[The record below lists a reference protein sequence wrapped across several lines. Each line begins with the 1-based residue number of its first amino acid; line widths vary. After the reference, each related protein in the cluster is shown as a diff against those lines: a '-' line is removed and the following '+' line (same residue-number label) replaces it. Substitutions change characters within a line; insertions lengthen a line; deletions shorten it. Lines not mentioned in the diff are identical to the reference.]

1 MAKGFE
7 QLSLAVQLKDP
18 ATFDNFF
25 VGKNQLLVNELKR
38 QLDQGDRFI
47 FITGNVGDGRSH
59 LLQAACH
66 YADQQDQTAF
76 YLSLADHQSYQAGAI
91 FDELDGFDLV
101 CLDDIDAVIGL
112 NQWEEALFHLFNRL
126 ADNAVCLLMASNQ
139 TPRQLSPNLADLGSR
154 LSAGSLYQ
162 VKISDNHYK
171 DVFTFRAGLRGIEIS
186 QELLQF
192 IDYRCQRDT
201 TALIDLLDRLD
212 EASLKE
218 KRKLTIPFV
227 KSVMGW

>member
-1 MAKGFE
+1 MVKGFE

-38 QLDQGDRFI
+38 QLDDGDRFI
-47 FITGNVGDGRSH
+47 FITGNLGDGRSH
-59 LLQAACH
+59 LLQASCD
-66 YADQQDQTAF
+66 YADKLGKSSF
-76 YLSLADHQSYQAGAI
+76 YLSLADHKEYQCQDI
-91 FDELDGFDLV
+91 FERLDDFDLV

-112 NQWEEALFHLFNRL
+112 AQWEEALFHLFNRL
-126 ADNAVCLLMASNQ
+126 NDSNVCLLMASKQ
-139 TPRQLSPNLADLGSR
+139 TPRQLSPRLADLGSR

-162 VKISDNHYK
+162 IKVTEGHYL

-192 IDYRCQRDT
+192 IDYRSQRDT
-201 TALIDLLDRLD
+201 ATLMELLNRLD

-218 KRKLTIPFV
+218 QRKLTIPFV